1 MSLRPNA
8 FAVLLLV
15 HGLSSCFAQNAP
27 GTPKV
32 TAGQASAAQRIAAQR
47 TAVQRYPVPDF
58 RGRNMEQVR
67 ELAVVPGTSRPLF
80 ASITATN
87 TGTTV
92 ASQDIPAN
100 TQVVPGQTSLR
111 LTFAASAPPSQY
123 SYVSRTLNPP
133 TTVMVP
139 NLIGDT
145 LSDVSRTLEGLH
157 LKPNITG
164 DRGGT
169 VQRQDPAPNTSVNEG
184 TAVTVVFAASVRV
197 PSVTGLTVGDARQVL
212 AGASLRPGAV
222 RPLPAVDDRV
232 TDQSPQA
239 GASVPSGSQVNL
251 TTVHPQTGLTVP
263 SLIGDTQPA
272 AVSLLTKLRLTPN
285 LAGDSSGTVFR
296 QTPPAGTT
304 VNPGAT
310 VTIYLHALH
319 VPKLVGLPLGQA
331 LRTLTATSLQPGSVG
346 PTTGENDLV
355 IAQDTP
361 PGTDVVEG
369 ARIGL
374 TTRAPRPLP
383 ITVPSLIGD
392 TLDTAQS
399 TLQSLQLT
407 SSYDG
412 DAGATVRG
420 QFPQAGAQV
429 DRGTLVALQMAVRN
443 VQVPNVVSLSLNQAA
458 AQLRKTPLQLG
469 SVVPS
474 HDGNYRVASQSPRAG
489 ATVPQNTTISLVTVA
504 PPPPPPQQQRPPVV
518 QPAPVPAPVP
528 APTPVAS
535 AGPDK
540 PPANVPAPAA
550 LVPPP
555 ADPGNPQTPLDN
567 PGVAGQDPP
576 PPSVQV
582 PDLVTNKLNDAAVV
596 STLASAH
603 LIASFTGP
611 LGGIA
616 VWQDPPANLW
626 AQPGATVHVQLEVPR
641 VEVPNLRRDDA
652 PTALQTLSSKHL
664 QGSIQPARWAF
675 LGPEKVV
682 DQDPVPGSMADEG
695 SNVHVVMG
703 SKPRPIV
710 YVALIFLAGMM
721 GLGLGKLRLP
731 HPASPPAVCTLSPET
746 VVPEVKVRS
755 TGPGVRYAITLRDRE
770 VETRL
775 TIKDPPSVTELR

>member
-1 MSLRPNA
+1 MNM
-8 FAVLLLV
+8 
-15 HGLSSCFAQNAP
+15 
-27 GTPKV
+27 
-32 TAGQASAAQRIAAQR
+32 QR
-47 TAVQRYPVPDF
+47 
-58 RGRNMEQVR
+58 VR

-92 ASQDIPAN
+92 ASQDVPPN
-100 TQVVPGQTSLR
+100 TPVVPGQASLR

-139 NLIGDT
+139 NLLGDT
-145 LSDVSRTLEGLH
+145 LSDVSRTLESLH
-157 LKPNITG
+157 LKPNVTG

-169 VQRQDPAPNTSVNEG
+169 VQRQDPGPNTSVNEG
-184 TAVTVVFAASVRV
+184 TEVTVVFAASVRV
-197 PSVTGLTVGDARQVL
+197 PSVRGLTVGDARQVL
-212 AGASLRPGAV
+212 ANASLRPGAV

-232 TDQSPQA
+232 IDQSPQA

-272 AVSLLTKLRLTPN
+272 AVGLLTKLRLTPN
-285 LAGDSSGTVFR
+285 LAGDSTGTVFR

-310 VTIYLHALH
+310 VTIYLHSLH

-331 LRTLTATSLQPGSVG
+331 LRTLTATSLQPGPVR

-361 PGTDVVEG
+361 PGTDVAEG
-369 ARIGL
+369 TRIGL
-374 TTRAPRPLP
+374 TTRALRPLP
-383 ITVPSLIGD
+383 ITVPSVIGD
-392 TLDTAQS
+392 TLDTAQG

-412 DAGATVRG
+412 DAGATVGG

-443 VQVPNVVSLSLNQAA
+443 VQVPNVVNLSLNQAA

-504 PPPPPPQQQRPPVV
+504 PPPQSPQQQRPPVV
-518 QPAPVPAPVP
+518 QPAPLPAPVPAPVP
-528 APTPVAS
+528 APAPVAPV
-535 AGPDK
+535 GPDK

-550 LVPPP
+550 LVPHPP
-555 ADPGNPQTPLDN
+555 ADPANPQTPLDN
-567 PGVAGQDPP
+567 STVTGQDPP

-582 PDLVTNKLNDAAVV
+582 PDLVTNKLSDAAVV
-596 STLASAH
+596 STLSSVH

-626 AQPGATVHVQLEVPR
+626 AQPGTTVHVQLEVPR

-703 SKPRPIV
+703 SKPRPAV

-721 GLGLGKLRLP
+721 GLGLGKPRLP
-731 HPASPPAVCTLSPET
+731 RPPSPPAVCTLSPET
-746 VVPEVKVRS
+746 VVPDVKVSS

-770 VETRL
+770 VETKL
-775 TIKDPPSVTELR
+775 TIKDQPSVTELR

>member
-1 MSLRPNA
+1 MRAATLHSIIAAFTEILDPLTGSFGAGTDYVASPNTCV
-8 FAVLLLV
+8 VLVLPAEP
-15 HGLSSCFAQNAP
+15 SSFFAQTPPATRKKAP
-27 GTPKV
+27 EPISAAQSSATQYS
-32 TAGQASAAQRIAAQR
+32 TAKSSAAQSSAAQRIAAQR
-47 TAVQRYPVPDF
+47 AAVQRYPVPDF
-58 RGRNMEQVR
+58 RGMNMQRVR

-92 ASQDIPAN
+92 ASQDVPPN
-100 TQVVPGQTSLR
+100 TPVVPGQASLR

-139 NLIGDT
+139 NLLGDT
-145 LSDVSRTLEGLH
+145 LSDVSRTLESLH
-157 LKPNITG
+157 LKPNVTG
-164 DRGGT
+164 DRGGA
-169 VQRQDPAPNTSVNEG
+169 VQRQDPGPNTSVNEG
-184 TAVTVVFAASVRV
+184 TEVTVVFAASVRV
-197 PSVTGLTVGDARQVL
+197 PSVRGLTVGDARQVL
-212 AGASLRPGAV
+212 ANASLRPGAV

-232 TDQSPQA
+232 IDQSPQA

-272 AVSLLTKLRLTPN
+272 AVGLLTKLRLTPN
-285 LAGDSSGTVFR
+285 LAGDSTGTVFR

-310 VTIYLHALH
+310 VTIYLHSLH

-331 LRTLTATSLQPGSVG
+331 LRTLTATSLQPGPVR

-361 PGTDVVEG
+361 PGTDVAEG
-369 ARIGL
+369 TRIGL
-374 TTRAPRPLP
+374 TTRALRPLP
-383 ITVPSLIGD
+383 ITVPSVIGD
-392 TLDTAQS
+392 TLDTAQG

-412 DAGATVRG
+412 DAGATVGG

-443 VQVPNVVSLSLNQAA
+443 VQVPNVVNLSLNQAA

-504 PPPPPPQQQRPPVV
+504 PPPQSPQQQRPPVV
-518 QPAPVPAPVP
+518 QPAPLPAPVPAPVP
-528 APTPVAS
+528 APAPVAPV
-535 AGPDK
+535 GPDK

-550 LVPPP
+550 LVLAPS

-567 PGVAGQDPP
+567 PGVTGQDPP

-582 PDLVTNKLNDAAVV
+582 PDLVTEQAQRCRCRVDSVLSASDRLVHRTAWGYRRMAGPAGKSLGSTRNARCTCSWRCPGLRCQTFDA
-596 STLASAH
+596 TMR
-603 LIASFTGP
+603 P
-611 LGGIA
+611 L
-616 VWQDPPANLW
+616 
-626 AQPGATVHVQLEVPR
+626 R
-641 VEVPNLRRDDA
+641 
-652 PTALQTLSSKHL
+652 S
-664 QGSIQPARWAF
+664 
-675 LGPEKVV
+675 
-682 DQDPVPGSMADEG
+682 
-695 SNVHVVMG
+695 
-703 SKPRPIV
+703 RP
-710 YVALIFLAGMM
+710 
-721 GLGLGKLRLP
+721 
-731 HPASPPAVCTLSPET
+731 
-746 VVPEVKVRS
+746 
-755 TGPGVRYAITLRDRE
+755 
-770 VETRL
+770 
-775 TIKDPPSVTELR
+775 